1 MEVTKKLAAIEPY
14 LLLLQLGE
22 VWSNGLVTA
31 AQLSEERGGGERA
44 EREREE
50 RVGVTAGYGTTSTKE
65 GYGGAEVPDESVL
78 MMLPVLREGR

>member
-1 MEVTKKLAAIEPY
+1 MTRVPFQAMEVTKKLAAIEPY

-50 RVGVTAGYGTTSTKE
+50 RVGVTAGNRPVRCP
-65 GYGGAEVPDESVL
+65 VPA
-78 MMLPVLREGR
+78 